1 MKDSHEAKVKELADF
16 KLNHCTTYDD
26 FFDEGVQAVEPIF
39 KDVKANMFS
48 PDGDYYNLIAAYMA
62 ASVFDVTVVGE
73 MNQVQIEDR
82 IKDLK
87 KFGFDEF
94 CDRHGILDDM
104 IDELPAYLV
113 VVNATP
119 DDFWGEV
126 DGAAKYDEKLT
137 EKQESDDPEI
147 AAKFAGKT
155 WNDDRIEKARRIWEW
170 WKTYHYKLTYF
181 QLQHA
186 WLHLC
191 RLRVLL
197 WSVCSVK

>member
-1 MKDSHEAKVKELADF
+1 
-16 KLNHCTTYDD
+16 
-26 FFDEGVQAVEPIF
+26 
-39 KDVKANMFS
+39 
-48 PDGDYYNLIAAYMA
+48 
-62 ASVFDVTVVGE
+62 

-155 WNDDRIEKARRIWEW
+155 WKDDHFGSCGRPTI
-170 WKTYHYKLTYF
+170 TSSLTF